1 MNFNEVTTAVRNNI
15 PVTVI
20 VLNNGGLGM
29 IRQLQ
34 DCFCDGRRFST
45 ELERKTDFA
54 LLAKAMGAKGYSV
67 KNIDELIK
75 AYKDAEK
82 YSGPAVIDCFVSER
96 ENALP
101 MIPPNGTIED
111 LMR

>member
-1 MNFNEVTTAVRNNI
+1 
-15 PVTVI
+15 
-20 VLNNGGLGM
+20 
-29 IRQLQ
+29 
-34 DCFCDGRRFST
+34 
-45 ELERKTDFA
+45 
-54 LLAKAMGAKGYSV
+54 MGAKGYSV

>member
-1 MNFNEVTTAVRNNI
+1 
-15 PVTVI
+15 
-20 VLNNGGLGM
+20 M

-34 DCFCDGRRFST
+34 DCFCDGRRIFNRAGEKNGLCSFG
-45 ELERKTDFA
+45 KSH
-54 LLAKAMGAKGYSV
+54 GAKGYSV
-67 KNIDELIK
+67 KNTDELIK